1 MPPVSPQLPLPTQPG
16 SNPFA
21 GLDQTLVR
29 LSTGAVFVQTKALR
43 SVALRI
49 QPPAKN
55 AAVLAGKKNVPPLS
69 AQEAKDIV
77 EGCLSK
83 SDSANCTEAQRRKFE
98 TELAFFAV
106 NPNPTVVTRQP
117 QKVQISFPF
126 NPSYET
132 NTLKSLGNNNSPGE
146 SAGFGGNVL
155 ITTGIKDRPWDFFIL
170 NAQEASA
177 RYTPIAS
184 PSTDGLSQ
192 QASYQL
198 FLHAYGYNPDNK
210 MFVDNLVPGSPVPP
224 GGLMTFDTMTFGV
237 LNQTGFAP
245 TFKSEKSDFLTPQ
258 ILLARQNIGL
268 DDLSGKPCVTGA
280 GDARTFCYYLNASL
294 TAGQSFSDVI
304 PLENVNFAAS
314 VTLGWNITSE
324 WSLTLPATATAKDYE
339 HVVGGRRDL
348 QLQVGPVL
356 SYSSLN
362 KFPLRCPIKDPPS
375 DTCSEHQEN
384 IAYTFKLPVSYY
396 KNYSTLST
404 AAWSGWVIMPTLSI
418 SYNWLEPLE
427 KS

>member
-1 MPPVSPQLPLPTQPG
+1 MFELRVLPSNYLGVGLAIATSLAANLGSARQAQAQAPNNLNLQTQLDIIMPPVSPQLPLPTQPG

-146 SAGFGGNVL
+146 SAGFGGNVV
-155 ITTGIKDRPWDFFIL
+155 ITTGIKDR
-170 NAQEASA
+170 
-177 RYTPIAS
+177 
-184 PSTDGLSQ
+184 
-192 QASYQL
+192 
-198 FLHAYGYNPDNK
+198 
-210 MFVDNLVPGSPVPP
+210 
-224 GGLMTFDTMTFGV
+224 
-237 LNQTGFAP
+237 
-245 TFKSEKSDFLTPQ
+245 
-258 ILLARQNIGL
+258 
-268 DDLSGKPCVTGA
+268 
-280 GDARTFCYYLNASL
+280 
-294 TAGQSFSDVI
+294 
-304 PLENVNFAAS
+304 
-314 VTLGWNITSE
+314 
-324 WSLTLPATATAKDYE
+324 
-339 HVVGGRRDL
+339 
-348 QLQVGPVL
+348 
-356 SYSSLN
+356 
-362 KFPLRCPIKDPPS
+362 
-375 DTCSEHQEN
+375 
-384 IAYTFKLPVSYY
+384 
-396 KNYSTLST
+396 
-404 AAWSGWVIMPTLSI
+404 
-418 SYNWLEPLE
+418 
-427 KS
+427 